1 MSDDPAERL
10 RQSNQISIPGVLD
23 VGDSDDAAEMTAMMS
38 EVVQIPVRVE
48 WVAGRS
54 SSQMAQAPARPAQR
68 MEPHPD
74 PASTRGTPAETPNS
88 MAPILARPPVR
99 RGRFITE
106 N

>member
-48 WVAGRS
+48 WVAGIS

-68 MEPHPD
+68 MAPHPD
-74 PASTRGTPAETPNS
+74 PASTRGTPAEMPNS
-88 MAPILARPPVR
+88 MAPIPARPPVR

>member
-48 WVAGRS
+48 WVAGIS
-54 SSQMAQAPARPAQR
+54 CN
-68 MEPHPD
+68 
-74 PASTRGTPAETPNS
+74 RGTTTGTQVAGSPN
-88 MAPILARPPVR
+88 AGGQTGDGNNRACANQAGR
-99 RGRFITE
+99 RRALT
-106 N
+106 